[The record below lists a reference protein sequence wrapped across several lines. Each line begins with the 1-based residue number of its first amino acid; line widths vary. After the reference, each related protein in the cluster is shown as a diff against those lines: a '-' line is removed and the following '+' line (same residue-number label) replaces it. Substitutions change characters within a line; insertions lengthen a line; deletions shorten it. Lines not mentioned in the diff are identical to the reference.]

1 MDKKDEQNDIFVGA
15 FDAIKHSKDVAEAVV
30 AIRNAYRIDHVTYH
44 MAHMI
49 SGNYDQPFVRTTYPD
64 SWVSRYLQ
72 RGYVKIDPVVQEGF
86 VRQLP
91 FDWRELT
98 MTEPAMA
105 LMQDAHAHGL
115 AMNGYSV
122 PVTDKVGRR
131 ALFSVNA
138 AMGDDDWTEFTN
150 EHSEELAELAQRLH
164 KLAVFEVYG
173 ENDPVPRLGHR
184 EKECLAL
191 AAQGK
196 EYTSIAIVLDLS
208 EHTVR
213 SYLKSARLKLDCSNI
228 PQAVGKAVKLRII
241 TL

>member
-1 MDKKDEQNDIFVGA
+1 MNDKHHDVFASA
-15 FDAIKHSKDVAEAVV
+15 FEAIKRARDVAQAIV
-30 AIRNAYRIDHVTYH
+30 AIKDAYGVDHVTYH

-72 RGYVKIDPVVQEGF
+72 HGYVKVDPVVQEGF

-91 FDWRELT
+91 FEWREVT
-98 MTEPAMA
+98 MTDAA
-105 LMQDAHAHGL
+105 LVLMQDALAHGL

-122 PVTDKVGRR
+122 PIVDKVGRR
-131 ALFSVNA
+131 ALFSLNTSMA
-138 AMGDDDWTEFTN
+138 DEDWTAFVSGEA
-150 EHSEELAELAQRLH
+150 EHLSELGHRLH
-164 KLAVFEVYG
+164 RLAVFEVYG
-173 ENDPVPRLGHR
+173 EHDPVPRIGPR
-184 EKECLAL
+184 ERECLAL

-196 EYTSIAIVLDLS
+196 EYTVIAQLLDLS

-213 SYLKSARLKLDCSNI
+213 AYLKSARLKLDCSNI

-241 TL
+241 SL